1 MSRKIN
7 IQNGIGIFDGYILD
21 EECDKVINHFEEQ
34 DKFQKTF
41 TRDKSENASVLDKK
55 DNQLFLNSSNL
66 TIWKKEF
73 KTILANFDIA
83 LKHYEKETGIL
94 NAYGIK
100 DFEFCPLKIQ
110 KTLPSQGYHVWH
122 IEHSNSS
129 VYDAYRALVNILLL
143 LGCLY
148 RWIRICF
155 FKDILTFFPIC
166 FFCNI

>member
-110 KTLPSQGYHVWH
+110 KTLPSQGYHVEVILH
-122 IEHSNSS
+122 LRI
-129 VYDAYRALVNILLL
+129 LNILLL